1 MLIESDKGNNKMAII
16 ITGVEKAIYDLS
28 VSKNLHALYSKFP
41 LIKTNH
47 LLNHKKI
54 NYSFTQ
60 SR

>member
-1 MLIESDKGNNKMAII
+1 MAII
-16 ITGVEKAIYDLS
+16 ITGVEKAIFDLS
-28 VSKNLHALYSKFP
+28 VSKNLHALYPKFP

-47 LLNHKKI
+47 LLNHKQL